1 MKMNSLDDILSEID
15 RRTEFIYFF
24 EELINPESIIP
35 RVFFLHRQDLFP
47 GFEQMDIMVPLIFW
61 INKEFRKIEL
71 TGVDTLSIAKRLSEL
86 ETMKSWDVTSRFFS
100 SLFEEFGK
108 LFRNLFEKKPELRE
122 QFLRAIFEKEKP
134 EPKQYEMPVD
144 FDPKQ
149 VESGIKKLISKVREN
164 PLKYLATLTHIWPDL
179 YFYLHVQAP
188 DILEGLL
195 AKAEIDFEIYKELV
209 SQLFA
214 LGLVEN
220 LDARFWCNI
229 CSDPFV
235 LRSESNLGPK
245 SLKLRCIKCG
255 KKMAICSIYRL
266 DNFLWKLISLRD
278 GLLGVTVAWLL
289 KRRKIEYESPFF
301 VKETELDF
309 ICNTPKGKVLLEC
322 KMHRVPVTD
331 RSVRQKLVD
340 DLKQLS
346 KHVSGF
352 ERESKE
358 KIHESYLIYNFD
370 LRNYQDLVEEEAK
383 NHRDN
388 HVIDFTQ
395 LDEIVASLAPK
406 ED

>member
-1 MKMNSLDDILSEID
+1 MNSLDDILSEID
-15 RRTEFIYFF
+15 RRTELIYFF

-47 GFEQMDIMVPLIFW
+47 GFEQMDIMAPLIFW
-61 INKEFRKIEL
+61 MNKEFRKIEL
-71 TGVDTLSIAKRLSEL
+71 TGVDALSVAKRLNEL

-108 LFRNLFEKKPELRE
+108 LLHSLFEKNPELQE
-122 QFLRAIFEKEKP
+122 QFVRAILEKEKP
-134 EPKQYEMPVD
+134 EPKQYKMPED

-149 VESGIKKLISKVREN
+149 VESKIKKLISQVREN
-164 PLKYLATLTHIWPDL
+164 PLKYLATLTHIWPDI
-179 YFYLHVQAP
+179 YFYLHVKAQE
-188 DILEGLL
+188 IVEGLL
-195 AKAEIDFEIYKELV
+195 EKAEIDFESYKELV

-214 LGLVEN
+214 LRLVEN
-220 LDARFWCNI
+220 LDARFWCNN

-245 SLKLRCIKCG
+245 SLKLRCMKCG
-255 KKMAICSIYRL
+255 RKMAICSIYRL
-266 DNFLWKLISLRD
+266 DNFLWKLISSKD
-278 GLLGVTVAWLL
+278 GLLRVTVAWLL

-331 RSVRQKLVD
+331 RSVRQKLID
-340 DLKQLS
+340 DLNQMR
-346 KHVSGF
+346 KHMDRF
-352 ERESKE
+352 ENESKE
-358 KIHESYLIYNFD
+358 KIHKSYLIYNFD
-370 LRNYQDLVEEEAK
+370 LRNCQDLVEEETK
-383 NHRDN
+383 NYRGS
-388 HVIDFTQ
+388 HVIDFNQ
-395 LDEIVASLAPK
+395 LDEVVASLAPK